1 MVISFIWVWFYD
13 SGLLQQVPVNPSAG
27 DLTSPGKL
35 DSNKL
40 SKTRRI
46 VVSDSLRI
54 TECFENRVR
63 SQDLLRKA
71 GKLLR
76 P

>member
-13 SGLLQQVPVNPSAG
+13 SGFLQQVPVNPSAG

-46 VVSDSLRI
+46 VVSDRLCI
-54 TECFENRVR
+54 TECFENRVC
-63 SQDLLRKA
+63 SEDLLRKA